1 MIGAGARV
9 GLICGLWAL
18 GLSHAVYGQVT
29 SENNS
34 APQSADMRVSPK
46 YLPGSADLQ
55 ARTQV
60 AGDPFDWSA
69 NDKQL
74 IVKPALLVMPE
85 RDDGYPSARSLQVRL
100 SSVPS
105 GDVTVAVSV
114 PTRLDGKLLLSTA
127 SLSFTAS
134 NFDQFQE
141 VTVTPTAGSDTGD
154 KEELLTLS
162 ASGGGYNSAE
172 ASVAIYVDQDVCADP
187 GIPGIWRSLKEGT
200 SCVATYPCA
209 KYSGRPLAVG
219 SYLYVYHVNGSA
231 TPGVDLIVNGL
242 DSVEVTTSFPE
253 GGGQTGFHSDHLVAP
268 EDDIPEGDKHSF
280 CYCSRSPD
288 SPGLNDAGAPILIL
302 DDDGWAVGDTVAA
315 ESSGE
320 MTFLL
325 KFPKP
330 VAATV
335 IISYQTQD
343 GSATARDDYDSR
355 TGVVWVQKGD
365 TSAEIRVPLI
375 QDNIAEGA
383 EEFKLVT
390 WSDYFRGIDSLKTI
404 GRILEGPGILLQE
417 NPLEVEEGSSATYQ
431 ARLTVEPSDEV
442 MVAISGYAGTNVSMV
457 EPTSL
462 TFMPSDFDT
471 WKDVKVSTDIDTD
484 SNPDTVT
491 LTHTPSGAS
500 EYAGVTADLEVTIL
514 DRYAVELNVT
524 PTVLALKEK
533 GSDPDNEEGFEVS
546 LGSQPVGG
554 EVKVAISLADALQNK
569 VSLSPSGPLT
579 FSTSSWDKAQT
590 ITVTAMDD
598 ADAADESGTVDLT
611 ASGADYGG
619 QTGSVTVKVEDDD
632 IPELIV
638 SPEKLSLTEDADPG
652 KEKSFEVRLNAAPAV
667 PEVSV
672 AVTVSTHLSGKAT
685 ANQSNLVYTSSN
697 WSVDQTVTVTALP
710 DADVADESGTVD
722 LTATGGEFEGKT
734 GRVAVD
740 VKDDDVQGL
749 RVSPTTLALKEDATH
764 PDNAMDIRVRL
775 HSAPVGGSV
784 TVSASAPAS
793 LAGKVSFSAALTFTS
808 TDWNVEQSIT
818 VTAMDDADVVDESGT
833 VDLTASGTDYAGVSE
848 RVTVTVEDDEV
859 AELLVS
865 PTKLILTEDSDP
877 GKEKSFE
884 VRLNAAPAVPEV
896 NVAVNVFTDLSG
908 KATVDRSNLVYTSSN
923 WSVDQT
929 VTVTALTDSD
939 VADESGTVNLT
950 ATGGEFEGKTG
961 SVAVDVKDDD
971 VRGLR
976 VSPTALAL
984 KEDATHADHAMDIR
998 VRLQS
1003 APAGGN
1009 VTVSARASASLAGKV
1024 SFPAALTFT
1033 STDWDVEQSITV
1045 TALADADTAD
1055 ESGKV
1060 ELTASGA
1067 DYDGQNESITVTVED
1082 DEVPELLVNPKKLS
1096 LTEDAD
1102 PGKAKSFEVRLNAA
1116 PAVPEVNVAVNIP
1129 TDLSGKATVDTGNL
1143 VYTSSNWSV
1152 DQTVT
1157 VTALADADVADESG
1171 TVDLTATGGEFE
1183 GRTGSVAVDVKDDDV
1198 RGLRVS
1204 PTTLALKE
1212 DATHADHA
1220 KDIRVRLQ
1228 SAPVGGS
1235 VTVSASASAG
1245 LAGKVSFSAALTFTS
1260 TKWNVEQSITVTARD
1275 DADAVDESGT
1285 VDLTASG
1292 AGYAG
1297 KTGSVTVAIT
1307 DDDTPALKFSDLT
1320 LTIDEGGSATYSVWL
1335 ATVPSAKV
1343 SVAIESDN
1351 PEVTLDRK
1359 ALSFGVGDWN
1369 QPQRITVSVRED
1381 DDTLPDKAMLAHEA
1395 SGGGYG
1401 AVSGTV
1407 GVTVIE
1413 NDTPGLTITPP
1424 EITVVEGERGIYRV
1438 ALETEPMSVVTVT
1451 IGSSNP
1457 DVKPARAS
1465 LEFSADNWRIE
1476 QQVTVTAARDSDVHD
1491 ETATLTHTASG
1502 ADYGG
1507 VKKDLVVTVRDPDV
1521 LAGLV
1526 VSPRSLT
1533 VTEGTEERFGVRLLT
1548 RPTRAVTVQVTG
1560 GDGSGL
1566 RVDPRILRFTT
1577 EDWDSAVQIVVEAE
1591 QDDDGIDARVRLVLT
1606 ASEAEYTGQEE
1617 SVVVEIE
1624 DDDVARIVLVPQE
1637 FAVDEGGD
1645 KSYEVRLST
1654 APSAGVTVEIAS
1666 DNPNIGLDREVLTF
1680 AVNDWDEAQE
1690 VTVRAFEDDDAVDDS
1705 ARLLHTA
1712 SGGDYEGL
1720 TATVSVEVTD
1730 NDEVELRVS
1739 PQSLGLVEG
1748 ANGKALEVWLGTV
1761 PSGDVR
1767 VSVTVSSTLLDKVS
1781 VSPRILTFSPSTWE
1795 SPQPVIVTA
1804 LDDED
1809 SSEETGA
1816 VRLEASGGGYDGESA
1831 EVQIGVTDK
1840 DAPHRV
1846 DLKSQVLV
1854 TEGAGP
1860 ARIEVRLNRESDAEV
1875 RVHYTTRSGTAIE
1888 GVDYEHTSNTLTFA
1902 PGGGLVQWIDV
1913 PIVDDRVHEEEESF
1927 RLVLDN
1933 AEGAELGNSV
1943 GTVTILDNDLAPTFR
1958 TVPVVYVREGGVA
1971 QMHVRLNNASS
1982 QPVTASYSTEDVTA
1996 TGGKDFQSELAGAIT
2011 IAAGELEAVIE
2022 VATHDDAEHEGREAF
2037 VVQLEDG
2044 GRIVVTIL
2052 DNDSIPGL
2060 SVEDVTISEDGGR
2073 AKVSVTLDGVSAVRV
2088 GVAYATHEGTATA
2101 GEDYTGAMGTLV
2113 FAPGEVKREVLIAV
2127 HQDEVLEDDETFRLR
2142 LSVPE
2147 HARLLDGEA
2156 IVTIVDDPL
2165 EVSIY
2170 DGTGAENAEEL
2181 ILPVRLNYPS
2191 SQVVSAQF
2199 AVTGGTATP
2208 DVDFESTQG
2217 VVVFEPGSVE
2227 AQVRIPL
2234 KDDDLVEGDETVE
2247 VTLSDPRNAVL
2258 GQATATGTITDDE
2271 TVPGVQVRA
2280 LPPTAREAVFVIT
2293 AAEGQ
2298 VRYRTMDGTAW
2309 EGEDYER
2316 TEGMLE
2322 FGTGG
2327 KVKEVRVPLLSGQ
2340 GRGEMFAL
2348 MVEVEGEAIR
2358 AEVVLGGRSD
2368 RKGRALLG
2376 RTMAQHVVEAV
2387 SERLQGGVVTCM
2399 PRPYPGQVVR
2409 ASHMLSGC
2417 GMQASGERV
2426 SVWGRGAYSRLGG
2439 SEVQGM
2445 EMVTA
2450 SLGADYRLGNRWLMG
2465 VMVSRSEARESSLQ
2479 LTGWYPYVRYGGQ
2492 EHQVWG
2498 LAGAGQ
2504 GEGTGMRLMAAGV
2517 AGRLARTRG
2526 MRLGY
2531 EADGFWLGMDREIG
2545 VRRLRAGLEGS
2556 VVLREV
2562 MEPYVEAALL
2572 HSAGDAER
2580 GLGME
2585 AGGGMRV
2592 RMGVLQGEVMTRR
2605 LVVQAEEGA
2614 GEWGYAGMMRYGGL
2628 EGLGVQ
2634 VRPSWGR
2641 THVGSLWQRERPWEV
2656 YGSDGRMDVELGYGA
2671 QVGGRSVLRPH
2682 VGVGLRER
2690 GRDYRIGA
2698 GVQGR
2703 RGIGFSMS
2711 GMAMEHMAPYQPVHY
2726 GVTASGYV
2734 RW

>member
-1 MIGAGARV
+1 MIGAGACV
-9 GLICGLWAL
+9 GLICSLWAF

-29 SENNS
+29 SENEPV
-34 APQSADMRVSPK
+34 PQSADMQVSPQ
-46 YLPGSADLQ
+46 YLPASADLQ
-55 ARTQV
+55 APTKV
-60 AGDPFDWSA
+60 AGDPFEWSA
-69 NDKQL
+69 NDKQ
-74 IVKPALLVMPE
+74 IIIKPALLVLHE
-85 RDDGYPSARSLQVRL
+85 KAQSFQVRL
-100 SSVPS
+100 STEPV

-114 PTRLDGKLLLSTA
+114 PTGLDGKLVPARA
-127 SLSFTAS
+127 SLTFTVS

-141 VTVTPTAGSDTGD
+141 VPVTPTPGSDTED
-154 KEELLTLS
+154 KEEFLTLE
-162 ASGGGYNSAE
+162 ASGGGYNSVE
-172 ASVAIYVDQDVCADP
+172 ASMPIIVDPVQCVSAYGHWQSVREGSSCAVVDANC
-187 GIPGIWRSLKEGT
+187 S
-200 SCVATYPCA
+200 
-209 KYSGRPLAVG
+209 RPNKKLG
-219 SYLYVYHVNGSA
+219 DYIYVYHVNGSA
-231 TPGVDLIVNGL
+231 TPEKDLKVNGL
-242 DSVEVTTSFPE
+242 DSLEVTGFK
-253 GGGQTGFHSDHLVAP
+253 GANGQVRTTEQLVA
-268 EDDIPEGDKHSF
+268 EGDGIPEGDETLGCH
-280 CYCSRSPD
+280 CRSWPT
-288 SPGLNDAGAPILIL
+288 PPPPHLKGARILIF
-302 DDDGWAVGDTVAA
+302 DVDGWAVGDTVAA

-325 KFPKP
+325 KFPGP
-330 VAATV
+330 VARDLTV
-335 IISYQTQD
+335 KYETKD
-343 GSATARDDYDSR
+343 GSATAGDDYFSR
-355 TGVVWVQKGD
+355 TGSVTVRKGK
-365 TSAEIRVPLI
+365 TSAKILVQLIR
-375 QDNIAEGA
+375 DDIAEGE

-390 WSDYFRGIDSLKTI
+390 WSDQFRGIGRRTST
-404 GRILEGPGILLQE
+404 GRILEPGIQLKQ
-417 NPLEVEEGSSATYQ
+417 NPLEVEEGGSATYQ
-431 ARLTVEPSDEV
+431 VRLSIEPSDEV
-442 MVAISGYAGTNVSMV
+442 MVAISGDSGTDVSMV

-471 WKDVKVSTDIDTD
+471 WKDVKVSTDIDAD
-484 SNPDTVT
+484 SNPDKVT
-491 LTHTPSGAS
+491 LTHTASGGAV
-500 EYAGVTADLEVTIL
+500 YGGVTADLEVTIL
-514 DRYAVELNVT
+514 DRYAVELNVM
-524 PTVLALKEK
+524 PTVLALKEN
-533 GSDPDNEEGFEVS
+533 GSDPEKEQDFTVR
-546 LGSQPVGG
+546 LGSPPVGG
-554 EVKVAISLADALQNK
+554 EVNVAVNVSTGLSGKATADRSKL
-569 VSLSPSGPLT
+569 VY
-579 FSTSSWDKAQT
+579 TSSNWSVDQT
-590 ITVTAMDD
+590 VTVTALDD

-611 ASGADYGG
+611 ASGAGYGG
-619 QTGSVTVKVEDDD
+619 QKESVAITVEDDEVT
-632 IPELIV
+632 ELIV
-638 SPEKLSLTEDADPG
+638 SPEKLSLTEDANPG
-652 KEKSFEVRLNAAPAV
+652 KKKSFEVRLNAAPAV
-667 PEVSV
+667 SEVNV
-672 AVTVSTHLSGKAT
+672 AVNVSTDLSGKAT
-685 ANQSNLVYTSSN
+685 VDRSNLVYTSSN
-697 WSVDQTVTVTALP
+697 WSVDQTVTVTAVA

-740 VKDDDVQGL
+740 VKDDDVRGL
-749 RVSPTTLALKEDATH
+749 RVSPATLALKEDATH
-764 PDNAMDIRVRL
+764 PDHTKDIRVRL
-775 HSAPVGGSV
+775 QSAPVGGSV

-808 TDWNVEQSIT
+808 TDWDVEQSIT
-818 VTAMDDADVVDESGT
+818 VTAQDDADAVDESGM
-833 VDLTASGTDYAGVSE
+833 VDLTASGAGYAGQTGS
-848 RVTVTVEDDEV
+848 VTVTVEDDEV
-859 AELLVS
+859 TQLLVS
-865 PTKLILTEDSDP
+865 PEKLSLTEDLDP

-884 VRLNAAPAVPEV
+884 VRLNAAPVVPEV
-896 NVAVNVFTDLSG
+896 NVAVAVSSDLRG
-908 KATVDRSNLVYTSSN
+908 KATVNRSNLVYTPSN
-923 WSVDQT
+923 WNVDQT
-929 VTVTALTDSD
+929 VTVTALADAD
-939 VADESGTVNLT
+939 AADESGTVNLT

-961 SVAVDVKDDD
+961 SVTVDV
-971 VRGLR
+971 
-976 VSPTALAL
+976 T
-984 KEDATHADHAMDIR
+984 
-998 VRLQS
+998 
-1003 APAGGN
+1003 
-1009 VTVSARASASLAGKV
+1009 
-1024 SFPAALTFT
+1024 
-1033 STDWDVEQSITV
+1033 
-1045 TALADADTAD
+1045 
-1055 ESGKV
+1055 
-1060 ELTASGA
+1060 
-1067 DYDGQNESITVTVED
+1067 
-1082 DEVPELLVNPKKLS
+1082 
-1096 LTEDAD
+1096 
-1102 PGKAKSFEVRLNAA
+1102 
-1116 PAVPEVNVAVNIP
+1116 
-1129 TDLSGKATVDTGNL
+1129 
-1143 VYTSSNWSV
+1143 
-1152 DQTVT
+1152 
-1157 VTALADADVADESG
+1157 
-1171 TVDLTATGGEFE
+1171 
-1183 GRTGSVAVDVKDDDV
+1183 DDDV

-1235 VTVSASASAG
+1235 VTVSASGSAS
-1245 LAGKVSFSAALTFTS
+1245 LAEKVSFSAALTFTS
-1260 TKWNVEQSITVTARD
+1260 TDWDVEQSITVTALA
-1275 DADAVDESGT
+1275 DADAADESGT

-1292 AGYAG
+1292 AGYNGQSRSVAVMVEDDEVTQLLVSPKKLSLTEEVDPGKAKSFEVRLNAAPAVPGVRVAVTVSTDLSGKATVDRSNLVYTPSNWSVDQTVTVTALADVDGMDESGTVDLTATGGEFEG
-1297 KTGSVTVAIT
+1297 KTGSVAVAIS
-1307 DDDTPALKFSDLT
+1307 DPGTPALKFSAPT
-1320 LTIDEGGSATYSVWL
+1320 LNVDEGGSATYTVWL
-1335 ATVPSAKV
+1335 ATKPSAQV
-1343 SVAIESDN
+1343 SVAIKSDN
-1351 PEVTLDRK
+1351 PEVTLDNQV
-1359 ALSFGVGDWN
+1359 LTFGVGDWN
-1369 QPQRITVSVRED
+1369 QPQRITVSARED
-1381 DDTLPDKAMLAHEA
+1381 DDASPDKALLAHEA
-1395 SGGGYG
+1395 SGGEYESE
-1401 AVSGTV
+1401 SGTV
-1407 GVTVIE
+1407 AVNVIE
-1413 NDTPGLTITPP
+1413 NDTPGLTIAPP
-1424 EITVVEGERGIYRV
+1424 AITVVEGERGIYRV
-1438 ALETEPMSVVTVT
+1438 ALETEPMSAVTVT
-1451 IGSSNP
+1451 TRSSNP
-1457 DVKPARAS
+1457 DVKPAPAS
-1465 LEFSADNWRIE
+1465 LEFSAVNWGIE
-1476 QQVTVTAARDSDVHD
+1476 QQITVIAARDSDVHD

-1507 VKKDLVVTVRDPDV
+1507 VTKDLVVTVRDPDV
-1521 LAGLV
+1521 PAGLV

-1533 VTEGTEERFGVRLLT
+1533 VTEGTEERFGVKLLT
-1548 RPTRAVTVQVTG
+1548 RPTQAVTVQVTG
-1560 GDGSGL
+1560 GDGTGL
-1566 RVDPRILRFTT
+1566 RVDPRTLRFTT
-1577 EDWDSAVQIVVEAE
+1577 DDWDSAVEIVVEAE
-1591 QDDDGIDARVRLVLT
+1591 EDDDGMDARVRLTLT
-1606 ASEAEYTGQEE
+1606 ASGAEYTGQEE

-1624 DDDVARIVLVPQE
+1624 DDDVAGIVLVPQE
-1637 FAVDEGGD
+1637 FTVDEGGD
-1645 KSYEVRLST
+1645 KTYEVRLST
-1654 APSAGVTVEIAS
+1654 APSAEVTVEIAS
-1666 DNPNIGLDREVLTF
+1666 DNPNVGLDREVLTF
-1680 AVNDWDEAQE
+1680 AVSDWDEAQE

-1705 ARLLHTA
+1705 ARLTHTA

-1739 PQSLGLVEG
+1739 PQSLRLVEG
-1748 ANGKALEVWLGTV
+1748 GSGKVFDVWLGAV
-1761 PSGDVR
+1761 PSGEVR
-1767 VSVTVSSTLLDKVS
+1767 VSVTESSTLMTKVS
-1781 VSPRILTFSPSTWE
+1781 VSSRILTFSPSTWE
-1795 SPQPVIVTA
+1795 SPQPVMVTA

-1816 VRLEASGGGYDGESA
+1816 VRLEATGGGYSGESA
-1831 EVQIGVTDK
+1831 EVQIGITDK

-1846 DLKSQVLV
+1846 ELMSHEVLV

-1875 RVHYTTRSGTAIE
+1875 RVDYTTRSGTATE
-1888 GVDYEHTSNTLTFA
+1888 GADYEHTSNTLTFA
-1902 PGGGLVQWIDV
+1902 PGGGLVQRIDV

-1927 RLVLDN
+1927 RLVLGN
-1933 AEGAELGNSV
+1933 AEGAELGNSE

-1958 TVPVVYVREGGVA
+1958 TAPAVYVREGGVA
-1971 QMHVRLNNASS
+1971 QVHVRLSNASS

-1996 TGGKDFQSELAGAIT
+1996 AGGKDYQSEVAGAIT
-2011 IAAGELEAVIE
+2011 IAAGDMEAVIE
-2022 VATHDDAEHEGREAF
+2022 VPTYDDAEHEGREAF
-2037 VVQLEDG
+2037 VVQLDDG
-2044 GRIVVTIL
+2044 GRVVVTIL
-2052 DNDSIPGL
+2052 DNDTIPGL

-2073 AKVSVTLDGVSAVRV
+2073 AKVAVTLDGASAVRV
-2088 GVAYATHEGTATA
+2088 GVVYATHDGTATA
-2101 GEDYTGAMGTLV
+2101 GEDYTRAMGTLV
-2113 FAPGEVKREVLIAV
+2113 FTPGEVRREVLIPV
-2127 HQDEVLEDDETFRLR
+2127 HRDEVLEEDETFRIR

-2465 VMVSRSEARESSLQ
+2465 LMVSRSEARESSLQ

-2556 VVLREV
+2556 VVLGEV
-2562 MEPYVEAALL
+2562 LEPYVEAALL

-2592 RMGVLQGEVMTRR
+2592 RMGVLQAEMMTRR

-2614 GEWGYAGMMRYGGL
+2614 GEWGYAGMLRYGGL
-2628 EGLGVQ
+2628 EGMGVQ

-2641 THVGSLWQRERPWEV
+2641 THVGSLWQSERPWEV

-2703 RGIGFSMS
+2703 RGIGFSVS
-2711 GMAMEHMAPYQPVHY
+2711 GMAMEHMVPYQPVHY
-2726 GVTASGYV
+2726 GVTASGHV